1 MRDWHLGLA
10 RNQGSVS
17 LSCVVGLS
25 SFEAMLVNSQGRDF
39 RLQRLP
45 RESEL
50 GRGAGRAADL
60 APTIRQRRFNDLLFM
75 LGQCGA

>member
-1 MRDWHLGLA
+1 MRDWQVGLV

-50 GRGAGRAADL
+50 GSGTSGARNL
-60 APTIRQRRFNDLLFM
+60 ASAIRQRCFNDVLFM
-75 LGQCGA
+75 LGQCGT